1 MIKLVVSD
9 VDGTLIKPGETRIS
23 EKTLSLLGE
32 LKEKGVVFAVASGR
46 DYDAIRPLFGKIKN
60 DIIYITNNGGVVM
73 YQGKVLCKT
82 PIDKMLSVTIMNEM
96 QKKRDCRVLLA
107 GETGSYVSTYD
118 TDFTRYLAEHGF
130 STENVKDFKE
140 VKEPI
145 TKISIY
151 AKYGLTEEFYESI
164 VDRWGD
170 KIKIAISGN
179 NWVDLTDEYVN
190 KGNALAVVQ
199 HIFEVTSEDTVTF
212 GDNYNDVEMFERS
225 YYSYAMQHSPSD
237 IRKCAKHIT
246 PDVDSILEDIL
257 RM

>member
-1 MIKLVVSD
+1 
-9 VDGTLIKPGETRIS
+9 
-23 EKTLSLLGE
+23 
-32 LKEKGVVFAVASGR
+32 
-46 DYDAIRPLFGKIKN
+46 
-60 DIIYITNNGGVVM
+60 M

-179 NWVDLTDEYVN
+179 
-190 KGNALAVVQ
+190 ALAVVQ

>member
-32 LKEKGVVFAVASGR
+32 LNEKGVLFAVASGR

-130 STENVKDFKE
+130 STENVKD

-225 YYSYAMQHSPSD
+225 YYSYAMKHSPSD

>member
-32 LKEKGVVFAVASGR
+32 LKEKGVLFAVASGR
-46 DYDAIRPLFGKIKN
+46 DYDDIRPLFGKIKN

>member
-1 MIKLVVSD
+1 MSF
-9 VDGTLIKPGETRIS
+9 
-23 EKTLSLLGE
+23 LGE
-32 LKEKGVVFAVASGR
+32 LKEKGVLFAVASGR

-96 QKKRDCRVLLA
+96 QKKKRLQSSFSRREQDLD
-107 GETGSYVSTYD
+107 VSTYD

-170 KIKIAISGN
+170 KIKIAIQAIIG
-179 NWVDLTDEYVN
+179 
-190 KGNALAVVQ
+190 
-199 HIFEVTSEDTVTF
+199 
-212 GDNYNDVEMFERS
+212 
-225 YYSYAMQHSPSD
+225 
-237 IRKCAKHIT
+237 
-246 PDVDSILEDIL
+246 
-257 RM
+257 